1 MQQATHFQL
10 SPSRQSSCQ
19 PQLIP
24 NLQDKVGTLCSQLQC
39 QPPASREALL
49 QQLDKDKMMPSY
61 VPRLR
66 AVVESQ
72 TFKNILVDEM
82 DMMLSRAATLIQANW
97 RGYRLRQ
104 KLTSQMLAAKAI
116 QEAWR
121 RFSTRRILRSVKA
134 VEKKVS
140 IDERNIPYHHP
151 QQVRFQH
158 LEEGRCLPAPP
169 IMVSKETQ
177 FPSADH
183 LAVCAHELD
192 LLQPPGAPQTGMQAP
207 SAFEASSII
216 FLPHQNASMRLP
228 CPVSLNAKYH
238 PCLMT
243 RTVRSPSLVHIDGDM
258 MKTKQVTAR
267 TNKAGPPGP
276 PPSRSYA
283 QTLYGPLKTQT
294 QAPVEA
300 EVLKGPPQAGP
311 APVMTKTPVTTITMT
326 KTPPQVYPAA
336 AVTKTPLH
344 SCLASMMNKGSPQPC
359 PVPTVTIAKTPPQV
373 YPAAPVAKTP
383 LQSCL
388 AAILNKIPT
397 QICLLTSIIKPPT
410 QTCPVPAMA
419 KTPPQTCP
427 VPTMAKTS
435 PQTYPV
441 STMAKTSPKTCPVP
455 TVAKTLPQTCPVPT
469 MAKTPFQTCQ
479 VPVMAKIPP
488 QMCPVSMMAKVPP
501 QTPPMSMMAKTP
513 PQTRPVATMAKTPL
527 QTCPTAT
534 LAKTPSQTLPG
545 SSVTKAPPQTRLA
558 AMITKTPA
566 QLRSVAAILKTLCLS
581 PPAAGNL
588 KASPPAAMAAGI
600 PSTLSHICL
609 NKPKTKAGVTAKQTA
624 GMVKVS
630 SHSHLTEG
638 KVKYCSP
645 RHLGA
650 GAPKASA
657 RPLLEAE
664 KVKGFSQKQV
674 KTETVSNTSVAMEVS
689 RAQPWA
695 KVAEDKSKGSSQ
707 AHPRMGVTK
716 VQPQGYVP
724 VEAAA
729 VVLPHAQV
737 ATYPAKTLPQAQ
749 MTTCST
755 TTSPKGHLLTE
766 LTTALPQAHLS
777 TCLSKASSQMHPP
790 AKLTKAPSL
799 AHLGTCL
806 TKTQSQAH
814 LATGAIKVQSQS
826 YLPTGL
832 TKAQSQAHLVTET
845 AKCLYAAHQAAE
857 LSSKTQSQ
865 PLLAGYKPSTQPC
878 QHISSLG
885 TFSRAKPEDRLT
897 QLPATSYVQVRATQ
911 GPRQGASEPQSMLVP
926 LLASTGHPTCNVE
939 SWGDSGATRTQPS
952 TTSPAAPCQEEL
964 AASQLTSLCAE
975 LAAVLGSQEDLRT
988 QLAKALSQGEVKAA
1002 LNQALSK
1009 EVLGATMAK
1018 ARPQGMLGTA
1028 LVKALSWGELGAALS
1043 RVLSRGELRAELT
1056 KAMQGKLV
1064 DILSKALTE
1073 EERAALSQTLCQGE
1087 LGAVLS
1093 QSLSQAALRTGLVLP
1108 KVAAAKTAG
1117 SGVMRT
1123 PAPVEVD
1130 CRGSPS
1136 AAWQPTVGPVR
1147 PQPSKGPVDAGVA
1160 GGKAWNSAVPSV
1172 AVGPV
1177 NSAVAPGSAWEPPT
1191 CAVPWDAVGSKAAVD
1206 PRQSGKLVASMQV
1219 VEKIIVQAVVTI
1231 QACARGYLV
1240 RRTIKVWH
1248 QWAIIIQ
1255 AAWRGH
1261 CVRRDLAQLCRAS
1274 TVIQAVWRGYRVRRS
1289 RTQKMPPATRP
1300 KVGGRAR
1307 STSDH
1312 RCFQSCQPHVCTLCR
1327 SLSAGVGSPPSVVM
1341 LVGSSPRTCHMC
1353 GHTLPTRVVQ
1363 GLGRGTMG
1371 QAAVPWGHDNQP
1383 THQSPQQLHGL
1394 NKAATVIQAS
1404 WRGFVVRRR
1413 LRQQRLAAKML
1424 QTNWRGR
1431 YTRNTLTT
1439 DTLLGSAEWDN
1450 PQNMQWPGV

>member
-1 MQQATHFQL
+1 MQQATHFRL
-10 SPSRQSSCQ
+10 SPSRQSSYQ
-19 PQLIP
+19 PQPIP
-24 NLQDKVGTLCSQLQC
+24 NLQDKVGTLCSQPQC
-39 QPPASREALL
+39 EPPASRETLL
-49 QQLDKDKMMPSY
+49 QQLDKDKIMPSH

-72 TFKNILVDEM
+72 AFKNILVDEM

-104 KLTSQMLAAKAI
+104 KLISQMLAAKAI

-121 RFSTRRILRSVKA
+121 RFSTRRLLRSGKA

-140 IDERNIPYHHP
+140 IDEGDIPYHHP

-158 LEEGRCLPAPP
+158 LEEGRYLPAPP

-192 LLQPPGAPQTGMQAP
+192 LLQPPGTPQPGMQAP
-207 SAFEASSII
+207 SALEASSVI
-216 FLPHQNASMRLP
+216 FLPHQNVSMRLP
-228 CPVSLNAKYH
+228 CPVSLNAKCH

-243 RTVRSPSLVHIDGDM
+243 RTVRSSSLVHIDGDM

-267 TNKAGPPGP
+267 TNKAGSPGP

-294 QAPVEA
+294 QTQAPVEA
-300 EVLKGPPQAGP
+300 EVLKAPPQAGP
-311 APVMTKTPVTTITMT
+311 APVMTKTP
-326 KTPPQVYPAA
+326 
-336 AVTKTPLH
+336 TPLH
-344 SCLASMMNKGSPQPC
+344 SCLASMMNKSSPQPC

-397 QICLLTSIIKPPT
+397 QPCPVPTIMMTKSQPQPYPAAPMTKIPVQVRPTASMTSTASQTRPTTVVAKIPPQICLLTSIIRPPT
-410 QTCPVPAMA
+410 QTCPVPVMA

-427 VPTMAKTS
+427 M
-435 PQTYPV
+435 
-441 STMAKTSPKTCPVP
+441 
-455 TVAKTLPQTCPVPT
+455 
-469 MAKTPFQTCQ
+469 
-479 VPVMAKIPP
+479 
-488 QMCPVSMMAKVPP
+488 
-501 QTPPMSMMAKTP
+501 
-513 PQTRPVATMAKTPL
+513 RPVATMAKTPL

-534 LAKTPSQTLPG
+534 ITKTPSQTLPG
-545 SSVTKAPPQTRLA
+545 SSMTKAPPQTRLA

-600 PSTLSHICL
+600 PSTLSHTCL
-609 NKPKTKAGVTAKQTA
+609 NRPKTKAGVTAKQTT
-624 GMVKVS
+624 GVVKVS

-650 GAPKASA
+650 GTPKAPA

-674 KTETVSNTSVAMEVS
+674 KTETVSNTGTAMEVP
-689 RAQPWA
+689 RTLPWA

-707 AHPRMGVTK
+707 AHLRMGVVK
-716 VQPQGYVP
+716 VQSQGYMP
-724 VEAAA
+724 VEAA
-729 VVLPHAQV
+729 VVPPQAQV

-749 MTTCST
+749 LATRST
-755 TTSPKGHLLTE
+755 TTSPQGHLLTE
-766 LTTALPQAHLS
+766 LTTALPQARLS
-777 TCLSKASSQMHPP
+777 TCLSKASSQTHPP
-790 AKLTKAPSL
+790 AKLTKTPSL
-799 AHLGTCL
+799 DHLGTCL

-814 LATGAIKVQSQS
+814 LATGAIKVQSQA

-865 PLLAGYKPSTQPC
+865 PLLAGYKASTQPC
-878 QHISSLG
+878 QHIGSIG

-897 QLPATSYVQVRATQ
+897 QLPATSHVQGRATQ
-911 GPRQGASEPQSMLVP
+911 GPRQGASETQSMLVP
-926 LLASTGHPTCNVE
+926 LLASAGHPTCNVE

-964 AASQLTSLCAE
+964 ATSQLTSLCAE
-975 LAAVLGSQEDLRT
+975 LAALLGSQEDLRT
-988 QLAKALSQGEVKAA
+988 QLAKALSQGEVRAA

-1073 EERAALSQTLCQGE
+1073 EERAALSQALCQGE

-1117 SGVMRT
+1117 SGMRMT

-1130 CRGSPS
+1130 YRGSPS
-1136 AAWQPTVGPVR
+1136 AAWGPTLGPAR

-1172 AVGPV
+1172 AVGPM

-1206 PRQSGKLVASMQV
+1206 PRQSGKLVASMRV

-1274 TVIQAVWRGYRVRRS
+1274 TIIQAMWRGYRVRRS
-1289 RTQKMPPATRP
+1289 RTQQMLPPGTWA
-1300 KVGGRAR
+1300 KGGGRAK
-1307 STSDH
+1307 SSSDH
-1312 RCFQSCQPHVCTLCR
+1312 RCFQSCQPHVCTLCQ
-1327 SLSAGVGSPPSVVM
+1327 SLSAGLGSPPSVVM

-1363 GLGRGTMG
+1363 GLGRGIMG
-1371 QAAVPWGHDNQP
+1371 QADIPWGYDNQL

-1394 NKAATVIQAS
+1394 NKAATVIQAA

-1413 LRQQRLAAKML
+1413 LRQQQLAAKML
-1424 QTNWRGR
+1424 QANWRGH
-1431 YTRNTLTT
+1431 YTRNSLTT
-1439 DTLLGSAEWDN
+1439 DALLGPAEWDI